1 MDTKITTGAS
11 HPLTN
16 RKIFNLITKNI
27 SKNSRI
33 LDFGCGSGYMTQQ
46 VGQHLEKDCTNI
58 NEKLFACEI
67 APESFLYNKIKCLKI
82 EADSKIP
89 FEDNYFDLIY
99 SIEVLEHMARPY
111 DYFIEAFNKLNN
123 GGTLI
128 FSTPNI
134 SHFKSRLSYL
144 LSGYQEMYGPL
155 STNPKNAG
163 RISGHIMPLGIN
175 NFNYGL
181 KKAGFESVSF
191 HIDKR
196 KKSALIPAILLY
208 PFLRFSSNRVSKR
221 MQTFDKEIYLEN
233 VESISFI
240 NSLDALSSRSIIIVA
255 KKILKVVN

>member
-46 VGQHLEKDCTNI
+46 VGQHLEKNRI
-58 NEKLFACEI
+58 NLNEKLFACEI
-67 APESFLYNKIKCLKI
+67 APESFLYKKIKCLKI
-82 EADSKIP
+82 ESDSKIP
-89 FEDNYFDLIY
+89 FDDNYFDLIY
-99 SIEVLEHMARPY
+99 SIEVLEHMTRPY
-111 DYFIEAFNKLNN
+111 DYFIESFKKLKS

-134 SHFKSRLSYL
+134 SHFRSRLSFL

-155 STNPKNAG
+155 STDPKNAG
-163 RISGHIMPLGIN
+163 RISGHIMPLSIN

-181 KKAGFESVSF
+181 RKAGFDNVSF
-191 HIDKR
+191 QIDKR
-196 KKSALIPAILLY
+196 KKSALIPAILFY
-208 PFLRFSSNRVSKR
+208 PFLRFASYKVSKR
-221 MQTFDKEIYLEN
+221 MKNYDKEIYLEN
-233 VESISFI
+233 IQSISFM
-240 NSLDALSSRSIIIVA
+240 NSLDGLSSRSSIVIA
-255 KKILKVVN
+255 KKI